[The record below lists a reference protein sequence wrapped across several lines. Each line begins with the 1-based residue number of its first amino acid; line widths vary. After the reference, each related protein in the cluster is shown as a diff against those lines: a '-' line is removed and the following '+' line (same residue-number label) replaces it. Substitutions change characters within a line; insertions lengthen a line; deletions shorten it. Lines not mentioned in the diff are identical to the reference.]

1 MKRREWF
8 GIVYVVLLVVL
19 YVFYRRS
26 GIDLEDL
33 VEAAPERIVPAVFT
47 VLVFYALKSLTV
59 FFPLP
64 LLYLLSA
71 DIFPQS
77 AAIVVNAAGLV
88 VAATVP
94 WLIGKRSDS
103 GTLDQHMDPQTAEVI
118 HNLKMAN
125 PFLYTFAL
133 RATHLAYD
141 PISMYL
147 GNQGIPWH
155 FLALGTLAGTGPAMA
170 AITIIGENVFSPD
183 SGMFWPAMGLLIGV
197 VALSFFLLYH
207 TLHRKCPAQYAYLK
221 ELLRKR
227 IDEFFHKRKDST
239 A

>member
-1 MKRREWF
+1 MKRRKWF

-94 WLIGKRSDS
+94 WIIGKRSDS
-103 GTLDQHMDPQTAEVI
+103 RTLDQHMDPQTAEVI
-118 HNLKMAN
+118 HNLKMDN

-147 GNQGIPWH
+147 GSQGIPWH

-207 TLHRKCPAQYAYLK
+207 TLHRKYPAQYAYLK

>member
-1 MKRREWF
+1 MKRRKWF

-33 VEAAPERIVPAVFT
+33 VEAAPERVVPAVFT
-47 VLVFYALKSLTV
+47 VLAFYALKSLTV

-94 WLIGKRSDS
+94 WIIGKRSDS
-103 GTLDQHMDPQTAEVI
+103 RTLDQHMDPQTAEVI
-118 HNLKMAN
+118 HNMKMDN

-147 GNQGIPWH
+147 GSQGIPWH

>member
-1 MKRREWF
+1 MKRRKWF

-33 VEAAPERIVPAVFT
+33 VEAAPERVVPAVFT
-47 VLVFYALKSLTV
+47 VLAFYALKSLTV

-94 WLIGKRSDS
+94 WIIGKRSDS
-103 GTLDQHMDPQTAEVI
+103 RTLDQHMDPQTAEVI
-118 HNLKMAN
+118 HNMKMDN

-147 GNQGIPWH
+147 GSQGIPWH

-207 TLHRKCPAQYAYLK
+207 TLHRKYPAQYAYLK

>member
-1 MKRREWF
+1 MKRRKWF

-94 WLIGKRSDS
+94 WIIGKRSDS
-103 GTLDQHMDPQTAEVI
+103 RTLDQHMDPQTAEVI
-118 HNLKMAN
+118 HNMKMDN

-147 GNQGIPWH
+147 GSQGIPWH

-207 TLHRKCPAQYAYLK
+207 TLHRKYPAQYAYLK

>member
-1 MKRREWF
+1 MKRRKWF

-94 WLIGKRSDS
+94 WIIGKRSDS
-103 GTLDQHMDPQTAEVI
+103 RTLDQHMDPQTAEVI
-118 HNLKMAN
+118 HNLKMDN

>member
-1 MKRREWF
+1 MKRRKWF

-47 VLVFYALKSLTV
+47 VLAFYALKSLTV

-94 WLIGKRSDS
+94 WIIGKRSDS
-103 GTLDQHMDPQTAEVI
+103 RTLDQHMDPQTAEVI
-118 HNLKMAN
+118 HNLKMDN

-147 GNQGIPWH
+147 GSQGIPWH

-207 TLHRKCPAQYAYLK
+207 TLHRKYPAQYAYLK

>member
-1 MKRREWF
+1 MKRRKWF

-47 VLVFYALKSLTV
+47 VLAFYALKSLTV

-94 WLIGKRSDS
+94 WIIGKRSDS
-103 GTLDQHMDPQTAEVI
+103 RTLDQHMDPQTAEVI
-118 HNLKMAN
+118 HNLKMDN

-147 GNQGIPWH
+147 GSQGIPWH

>member
-1 MKRREWF
+1 MKRRKWF

-33 VEAAPERIVPAVFT
+33 VEAAPERVVPAVFT
-47 VLVFYALKSLTV
+47 VLAFYALKSLTV

-94 WLIGKRSDS
+94 WIIGKRSDS
-103 GTLDQHMDPQTAEVI
+103 RTLDQHMDPQTAEVI
-118 HNLKMAN
+118 HNLKMDN

-147 GNQGIPWH
+147 GSQGIPWH

-207 TLHRKCPAQYAYLK
+207 TLHRKYPAQYAYLK

>member
-1 MKRREWF
+1 MKRRKWF

-47 VLVFYALKSLTV
+47 VLAFYALKSLTV

-94 WLIGKRSDS
+94 WIIGKRSDS
-103 GTLDQHMDPQTAEVI
+103 RTLDQHMDPQTAEVI
-118 HNLKMAN
+118 HNLKMDN

-147 GNQGIPWH
+147 GSQGIPWH

-239 A
+239 V

>member
-47 VLVFYALKSLTV
+47 VLVFYVLKSLTV

-103 GTLDQHMDPQTAEVI
+103 RTLDQHMDPQTAEVI
-118 HNLKMAN
+118 HNLKMDN

-147 GNQGIPWH
+147 GSQGIPWH

-207 TLHRKCPAQYAYLK
+207 TLHRKYPAQYAYLK

>member
-1 MKRREWF
+1 MKRRKWF

-33 VEAAPERIVPAVFT
+33 VEAAPERVVPAVFT
-47 VLVFYALKSLTV
+47 VLAFYALKSLTV

-94 WLIGKRSDS
+94 WIIGKRSDS
-103 GTLDQHMDPQTAEVI
+103 RTLDQHMDPQTAEVI
-118 HNLKMAN
+118 HNLKMDN

-147 GNQGIPWH
+147 GSQGIPWH

>member
-1 MKRREWF
+1 MKRRKWF

-47 VLVFYALKSLTV
+47 VLAFYALKSLTV

-94 WLIGKRSDS
+94 WIIGKRSDS
-103 GTLDQHMDPQTAEVI
+103 RTLDQHMDPQTAEVI
-118 HNLKMAN
+118 HNLKMDN

-147 GNQGIPWH
+147 GSQGIPWH

-207 TLHRKCPAQYAYLK
+207 TLHRKYPAQYAYLK

-239 A
+239 V